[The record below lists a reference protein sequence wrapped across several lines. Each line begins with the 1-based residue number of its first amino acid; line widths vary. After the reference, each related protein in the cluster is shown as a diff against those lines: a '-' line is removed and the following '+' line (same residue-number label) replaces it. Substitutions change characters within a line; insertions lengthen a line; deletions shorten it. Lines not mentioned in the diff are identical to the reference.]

1 MGSSPAVRTILRL
14 EVHKLHLWR
23 GDKHLLRGLTFALDE
38 GTALQLLWPNGTGKT
53 SLLRCLAGFLHAEEG
68 HVRWNGQLVSAD
80 RDAFHWDLAYLGHDT
95 ALKADLTALENLR
108 FACALRASR
117 SDAELQAALEIVG
130 LAKIDPLQPV
140 RSLSAGQQRRV
151 ALARLS
157 LWNAR
162 LWLLDEPAS
171 NLDAAGQAVLEGI
184 LKSHLESGGA
194 AILATHHALGLPQAH
209 CRLWHLPT
217 EPA

>member
-1 MGSSPAVRTILRL
+1 LRL

-23 GDKHLLRGLTFALDE
+23 GDRYLLRGISFTLEA
-38 GTALQLLWPNGTGKT
+38 GAALQLLWPNGTGKT

-68 HVRWNGQLVSAD
+68 EILWGGQSVRAD

-108 FACALRASR
+108 FSCALRASR
-117 SDAELQAALEIVG
+117 AEAELQSALDRVG
-130 LAKIDPLQPV
+130 LSKLDPRQPV

-162 LWLLDEPAS
+162 LWLLDEPAA
-171 NLDAAGQAVLEGI
+171 NLDAAGQVVLEEI

-194 AILATHHALGLPQAH
+194 AILATHHALALPQAH
-209 CRLWHLPT
+209 CRLWHSPM
-217 EPA
+217 EQS